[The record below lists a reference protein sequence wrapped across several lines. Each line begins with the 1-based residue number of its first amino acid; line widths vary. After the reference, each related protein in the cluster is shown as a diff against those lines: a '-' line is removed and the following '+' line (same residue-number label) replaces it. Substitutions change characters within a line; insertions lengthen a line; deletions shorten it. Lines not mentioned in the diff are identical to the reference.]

1 MKNIAIV
8 GYSRDTSY
16 SCREQLATLLG
27 EKVNI
32 VDYNSETGIP
42 SKIKADFVLFTS
54 SIAYKFGK
62 NCVDSS
68 VPYMI
73 VKRSINYH
81 EVGKLFNIKAGT
93 DVLLV
98 NDVQASANETIALL
112 QRLGIDHINYY
123 PYSPDNKIDYPIKI
137 AVTPGEARFVPDYIE
152 QVIDIKTRLIDI
164 TSVIAMLDKL
174 NLLASYADFLSA
186 NYVRDII
193 ELSKRN
199 FYYQNEANELKEEV
213 NKLTALV
220 KQKRQADCT
229 EARYKFSDMLGSSDE
244 LMAVKKRAEKF
255 AASNSTILIQAESGT
270 GKEMLA
276 QSIHNASSR
285 AAGPFIAVNFA
296 AITETLLDS
305 ELFGYVGGA
314 FTGAAKQGAVGF
326 FEQADKG
333 TIFLDEIGD
342 APLSFQLK
350 LLRVLQEKEIRRVG
364 SAVPIKIDVR
374 IIAATNQDLPKLIS
388 EGKFRADLYYR
399 LNVLPLNLPPL
410 RKRRVD
416 ILPLAYRFIQE
427 FSQHKISDAKGY
439 FANVAPVLKNYS
451 WRGNIRELQNTAEYL
466 VNVCPENIPTVAD
479 LPDYFR
485 ETAEFNDTIP
495 PAEILSFD
503 SEKKL
508 ILKRLKFYSECQR
521 SCGRLKLANDLNIPE
536 SRIRI
541 ILAALAAEGKI
552 KIARGRGG
560 IKLIDK

>member
-1 MKNIAIV
+1 MKNIAII

-16 SCREQLATLLG
+16 SCREQLAALLG

-42 SKIKADFVLFTS
+42 SVIKADFVMFTS
-54 SIAYKFGK
+54 YTAYKFGK
-62 NCVDSS
+62 AFLGSG

-123 PYSPDNKIDYPIKI
+123 PYSPDNKNEYPIKI

-174 NLLASYADFLSA
+174 DLLANYADFLSA

-193 ELSKRN
+193 ELSKTN
-199 FYYQNEANELKEEV
+199 FYYQNEANELKKEV
-213 NKLTALV
+213 NKLETLV

-229 EARYKFSDMLGSSDE
+229 EARYKFSDMLGKSDE
-244 LMAVKKRAEKF
+244 LMTVKKRAEKF
-255 AASNSTILIQAESGT
+255 AQSNSTILIQAESGT

-276 QSIHNASSR
+276 QSIHNASNR
-285 AAGPFIAVNFA
+285 AAGPFVAVNFA

-342 APLSFQLK
+342 APLAFQLK

-374 IIAATNQDLPKLIS
+374 VIAATNQNLPKLIS

-410 RKRRVD
+410 RNRRID
-416 ILPLAYRFIQE
+416 ILPLAYKFIRE
-427 FSQHKISDAKGY
+427 FSQNKIIDPKKYLENIAIILEK
-439 FANVAPVLKNYS
+439 YS
-451 WRGNIRELQNTAEYL
+451 WQGNIRELQNTAEYL
-466 VNVCPENIPTVAD
+466 VNVCPESIPTIAD
-479 LPDYFR
+479 LPDYLK
-485 ETAEFNDTIP
+485 ETTEINTVLP
-495 PAEILSFD
+495 PTEILSFE
-503 SEKKL
+503 SEKDL
-508 ILKRLKFYSECQR
+508 VLKRLKFYKECRR

-541 ILAALAAEGKI
+541 ILSALTAEGKI
-552 KIARGRGG
+552 SIARGRGG
-560 IKLIDK
+560 IKLINN